1 MGIVFAASLLSPS
14 VGLIFW
20 ITITFLLLL
29 FVLRKFAWGPITK
42 ALTERE
48 ERIDASIKSA
58 DKALAEA
65 REIQADNER
74 ARRQAEQ
81 NAQQLM
87 REARETAE
95 RLRAEEVDKTR
106 EQIRQ
111 MQEQAQAE
119 IEREK
124 QGALSELR
132 SEVADLAIEAAEK
145 ILGETLDKSR
155 QQKLVRGFLEDLP
168 RN

>member
-1 MGIVFAASLLSPS
+1 MGIVLAASLLSPS

-20 ITITFLLLL
+20 ITLTFLLLL
-29 FVLRKFAWGPITK
+29 FVLRRFAWGPITK

-58 DKALAEA
+58 EKALVEA

-81 NAQQLM
+81 DAQQLM

-95 RLRAEEVDKTR
+95 RLRSDEVDKTR
-106 EQIRQ
+106 QQIRQ

-132 SEVADLAIEAAEK
+132 AEVADLAIEAAEK
-145 ILGETLDKSR
+145 ILGENLDKTK